1 MGVRTLAVWCP
12 DWPVTAAG
20 HGRDEAVAVLAK
32 GRVVACSE
40 AARADGV
47 APGLRRRQAESRCS
61 GLVIVDDDP
70 ARDARAF
77 EPVIASVEEAAPAV
91 EILRPGLCA
100 LPARGPARY
109 YGSEPAAVTWIT
121 EAVERATDPGGCSVG
136 IADGSWAASQAARR
150 GVIVS
155 PALRETERFL
165 AALPVDVLDDPDLT
179 DHFRRLGLRLLGD
192 VAALPA
198 ASMLERFGPSGA
210 RAHRLASGRDE
221 RPHLPRVP
229 PEDLAVS
236 MGFDP
241 PADRLD
247 TVLFASRQLSAELAV
262 RLEERVLG
270 CTVLA
275 VEAETA
281 AGRTLVRRWRHEDGL
296 TAQALSDRVRWQ
308 VEAWLLRGG
317 EDGSGV
323 TGGLARLRLIP
334 ELVHPERGRQL
345 GFWGASAA
353 DELVTGALVRMQGM
367 LGAEAVATATLVGGR
382 TPSARIRLTPWGE
395 TPPEAEAR
403 PGAAHGGKIG
413 ARGGSARGGSANGAR
428 GPERP
433 VWPGRIPPPS
443 PATVY
448 AEPPGVALLDGAG
461 EPVTVDERGHPSAEP
476 AALRM
481 PGTPPADVGAWAGP
495 WLADE
500 RWWDPAARCRR
511 ARMQVLT
518 LGGDAHLLA
527 FDGDRWLLEATYD

>member
-40 AARADGV
+40 AARAEGV

-61 GLVIVDDDP
+61 GLAVVDDDP

-77 EPVIASVEEAAPAV
+77 EPVVASVEAAAPTV
-91 EILRPGLCA
+91 EILTPGLCA

-121 EAVERATDPGGCSVG
+121 EAVERTTGPGGCRVG
-136 IADGSWAASQAARR
+136 IAEGSWAASQAARR
-150 GVIVS
+150 AVIVEPGS
-155 PALRETERFL
+155 GPTERFL
-165 AALPVDVLDDPDLT
+165 ARLPVDVLDDPDLT

-198 ASMLERFGPSGA
+198 ASVLERFGPSGA

-247 TVLFASRQLSAELAV
+247 TVLFAARQLAAELAV
-262 RLEERVLG
+262 HLDERVLG

-275 VEAETA
+275 IEAETA
-281 AGRTLVRRWRHEDGL
+281 GGRMLVRRWRHEDGL
-296 TAQALSDRVRWQ
+296 TPQALSERVRWQ

-317 EDGSGV
+317 EDGAGV
-323 TGGLARLRLIP
+323 PGGLARLRLIP

-353 DELVTGALVRMQGM
+353 DELVAGALVRMQGM

-382 TPSARIRLTPWGE
+382 TPSARVRVTPWGA
-395 TPPEAEAR
+395 TPPEGECVSTGTGR
-403 PGAAHGGKIG
+403 GGKAG
-413 ARGGSARGGSANGAR
+413 VRGPRA
-428 GPERP
+428 PERP
-433 VWPGRIPPPS
+433 AWPGRIPPPS

-461 EPVTVDERGHPSAEP
+461 APVTVDVRGHPSGAP
-476 AALRM
+476 AILRAAGM
-481 PGTPPADVGAWAGP
+481 APADVGAWAGP
-495 WLADE
+495 WPADE

-511 ARMQVLT
+511 VRMQVLT
-518 LGGDAHLLA
+518 LGGEAHLLA

>member
-1 MGVRTLAVWCP
+1 VWCP

-20 HGRDEAVAVLAK
+20 HGRDEAVAVLAS

-40 AARADGV
+40 AARAEGI

-61 GLVIVDDDP
+61 GLVVVDDDP

-77 EPVIASVEEAAPAV
+77 EPVVASVEEAAPAV
-91 EILRPGLCA
+91 EILQPGLCA
-100 LPARGPARY
+100 LPSRGPARY
-109 YGSEPAAVTWIT
+109 YGSEAAAVTWVT
-121 EAVERATDPGGCSVG
+121 QAVERTTGPGGCRVG
-136 IADGSWAASQAARR
+136 IAEGSWAASQAARR
-150 GVIVS
+150 GAIV
-155 PALRETERFL
+155 PPDPGETERFL
-165 AALPVDVLDDPDLT
+165 ATLPVDVLDDPDLT

-198 ASMLERFGPSGA
+198 ASMLERFGPPGA

-247 TVLFASRQLSAELAV
+247 TVLFAARQLAAELAV

-275 VEAETA
+275 IEAETA

-296 TAQALSDRVRWQ
+296 TPQALSERVRWQ

-317 EDGSGV
+317 EDGDGV
-323 TGGLARLRLIP
+323 PGGLARLRLIP

-353 DELVTGALVRMQGM
+353 DELVAGALVRMQGM

-382 TPSARIRLTPWGE
+382 TPSARIRLTPWGA
-395 TPPEAEAR
+395 TPPQAEADPPR
-403 PGAAHGGKIG
+403 GTRAATGRSPGRL
-413 ARGGSARGGSANGAR
+413 ARD
-428 GPERP
+428 PERP
-433 VWPGRIPPPS
+433 AWPGRIPPPS

-448 AEPPGVALLDGAG
+448 AEPPGVALLDGGGA
-461 EPVTVDERGHPSAEP
+461 PVTVDERGHPSAEP

-481 PGTPPADVGAWAGP
+481 PGAPPAEVGAWAGP
-495 WLADE
+495 WPADE
-500 RWWDPAARCRR
+500 RWWDPAGRCRR
-511 ARMQVLT
+511 TRMQVLT